1 MTNPTQ
7 HGHNQ
12 NGQSSGAAN
21 LIGSEN
27 RERAW
32 LIESARMIDPSQSLD
47 RVGRL
52 LMVDGEIA
60 AIDPLD
66 NDIPGNAKRV
76 SAEGMVLVPGLVDLG
91 SELGEPGREEDE
103 TILSGALA
111 ALAGGF
117 TSIACMPNTDPPI
130 DSAAVVEFVRQKAAR
145 ADRCRVHVIA
155 CVSKDRAGVEMSEI
169 GSLVE
174 AGAVAF
180 SDSPRP
186 IENTALLR
194 RALEYCLMFDRP
206 ILDRPEVPSL
216 TQGGVMHEG
225 LTQLVLGLGPLP
237 AEAEDLATARDLR
250 LLETTG
256 GRLHLSS
263 ISTAGSVELIRRSKA
278 RGVQATAGVRIANL
292 CFDDQNLRT
301 FDANYKVNPPLR
313 DRAHIDACLEAVADG
328 TIDLISS
335 GHQPRSLEKKMQEL
349 DNVPFGMTSLDTALS
364 LVISRL
370 IRPGHLSWARV
381 VECLSHNPA
390 KVIGIE
396 GGTLQ
401 IGKPGDVT
409 LIDPERRWT
418 VEASGLRSRSR
429 NTPLLG
435 EELTGRAIMTW
446 VGGQRKYVLP

>member
-1 MTNPTQ
+1 MTNQ
-7 HGHNQ
+7 
-12 NGQSSGAAN
+12 
-21 LIGSEN
+21 LLSEG

-32 LIESARMIDPSQSLD
+32 LIEQARMVDPSQNLD

-66 NDIPGNAKRV
+66 GDIPGYAKRV
-76 SAEGMVLVPGLVDLG
+76 TAPGQVLIPGLVDLG
-91 SELGEPGREEDE
+91 AELGEPGREEDE
-103 TILSGALA
+103 TILTGCMA

-117 TSIACMPNTDPPI
+117 TSIACMPNSDPPI
-130 DSAAVVEFVRQKAAR
+130 DTAAAVEFVRQKAAR
-145 ADRCRVHVIA
+145 ADRARVYVIA
-155 CVSKDRAGVEMSEI
+155 CVSKDRAGVEMAEI

-174 AGAVAF
+174 AGAVAL

-225 LTQLVLGLGPLP
+225 LTQLVLGLAPMP

-250 LLETTG
+250 MLETTG

-263 ISTAGSVELIRRSKA
+263 ISTAGSVELLRRSKA
-278 RGVQATAGVRIANL
+278 RGVRVTAGVRIANL
-292 CFDDQNLRT
+292 CFNDENLRT
-301 FDANYKVNPPLR
+301 FDANFKVNPPLR
-313 DRAHIDACLEAVADG
+313 DQAHIDACLEGVCDG

-349 DNVPFGMTSLDTALS
+349 DNVPFGITSLDTALS
-364 LVISRL
+364 LVLTRLVHPGTLSWSRL
-370 IRPGHLSWARV
+370 
-381 VECLSHNPA
+381 VECMSLNPA
-390 KVIGIE
+390 KVIGIDA
-396 GGTLQ
+396 GTLQ
-401 IGKPGDVT
+401 VGKPGDVT
-409 LIDPERRWT
+409 LVDPNLRWT
-418 VEASGLRSRSR
+418 VEPSELKSRSR

-435 EELTGRAIMTW
+435 QEVIGRATMTW
-446 VGGQRKYVLP
+446 VGGQRKYVLA

>member
-1 MTNPTQ
+1 MSVGNTSTTNSLQ
-7 HGHNQ
+7 GDH
-12 NGQSSGAAN
+12 
-21 LIGSEN
+21 

-32 LIESARMIDPSQSLD
+32 LIESARMIDPSQGLD

-52 LMVDGEIA
+52 LMIDGEIA
-60 AIDPLD
+60 ALDPLD
-66 NDIPGNAKRV
+66 GDIPAYAKRV
-76 SAEGMVLVPGLVDLG
+76 SAPDHILVPGLVDLG
-91 SELGEPGREEDE
+91 AELGEPGREEDE
-103 TILSGALA
+103 TILSGAMA

-117 TSIACMPNTDPPI
+117 TSIACLPNTDPPI
-130 DSAAVVEFVRQKAAR
+130 DTAAVVEFVRQKAAR
-145 ADRCRVHVIA
+145 ADRCRVHVIG
-155 CVSKDRAGVEMSEI
+155 CVSKDRAGVEMAEI

-174 AGAVAF
+174 AGAVAL

-225 LTQLVLGLGPLP
+225 MTQLVLGLGPLP

-263 ISTAGSVELIRRSKA
+263 ISTAGSVELLRRSKA
-278 RGVQATAGVRIANL
+278 RGVRATAGIRIANL
-292 CFDDQNLRT
+292 CFDDENLRT

-313 DRAHIDACLEAVADG
+313 DQAHIDACLEALADG

-349 DNVPFGMTSLDTALS
+349 DNVPFGLTSLDTALS
-364 LVISRL
+364 LVITRL
-370 IRPGHLSWARV
+370 IYPGHLSWSRA
-381 VECLSHNPA
+381 VECLSRNPA
-390 KVIGIE
+390 QVIGLDS
-396 GGTLQ
+396 GTLQ
-401 IGKPGDVT
+401 PGKPGDVT
-409 LIDPERRWT
+409 LIDPHRRWT
-418 VEASGLRSRSR
+418 VEPSELRSRSR

-435 EELTGRAIMTW
+435 EELTGRAVMVW
-446 VGGQRKYVLP
+446 VGGQRKYFLP